1 MKCPACDNNLTEI
14 NATGIKINV
23 CKGSCG
29 GLWVKNTQ
37 IKKIDRL
44 KSGTGSELL
53 LIEKAAGVKIYRDA
67 EHPCPQCKTTLLY
80 RHFFSKQY
88 DTEVNQ
94 CSKCSGFW
102 IDAGGLGNI
111 IKLSGEEKN
120 VLLKK
125 YNSAIINQKISGMNL
140 ANQDIAEAA
149 NSITKIFMFL
159 SPELE
164 TFRK

>member
-44 KSGTGSELL
+44 KSGTGSKLL
-53 LIEKAAGVKIYRDA
+53 LIEKAAGIKIYRDV

-80 RHFFSKQY
+80 RKFAIFEKLLLY
-88 DTEVNQ
+88 NN
-94 CSKCSGFW
+94 
-102 IDAGGLGNI
+102 ID
-111 IKLSGEEKN
+111 
-120 VLLKK
+120 VLRL
-125 YNSAIINQKISGMNL
+125 YRYL
-140 ANQDIAEAA
+140 A
-149 NSITKIFMFL
+149 
-159 SPELE
+159 
-164 TFRK
+164 